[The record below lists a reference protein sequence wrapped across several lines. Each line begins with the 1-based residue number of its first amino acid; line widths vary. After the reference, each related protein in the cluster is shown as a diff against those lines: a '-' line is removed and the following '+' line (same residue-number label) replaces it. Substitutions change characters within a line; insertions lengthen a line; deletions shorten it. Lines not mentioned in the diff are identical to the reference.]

1 MIVGNPVCVCVGEF
15 GDFDPSDHQPGYLED
30 FPYLEDKVSGRR
42 DGGMI
47 ISERARG
54 RMFEGDHT
62 SRSFFSHQSSGKR
75 WWSYIRRTSKFVMSF
90 F

>member
-1 MIVGNPVCVCVGEF
+1 MCVRVGEF

-30 FPYLEDKVSGRR
+30 FPYLEDKVSGRG

-54 RMFEGDHT
+54 RMIVSDLT
-62 SRSFFSHQSSGKR
+62 SLSFFSVSRVQGEGR
-75 WWSYIRRTSKFVMSF
+75 
-90 F
+90 